1 MSRNIIL
8 PLSAGEVNWDG
19 AGDNVNLGPFSK
31 DQIIFKSELSTVDIF
46 QQGYGDTPYDSFTK
60 GRVASLEL
68 TMREMT
74 AARLELIQGCVQST
88 GPVFTF
94 DSSCGVSLRD
104 AAKEVIIKPMVNL
117 VVSTTNTEWITIFL
131 VSPPID
137 AFEIGYDDEGER
149 LWKVMFKV
157 FPSAATGTVGK
168 LFKIGT

>member
-8 PLSAGEVNWDG
+8 QLGAGEVNWDG
-19 AGDNVNLGPFSK
+19 AGDNVNLGPFTGGVM
-31 DQIIFKSELSTVDIF
+31 FKSALSKVDIM
-46 QQGYGDTPYDSFTK
+46 QDGYGDAPYDSITK
-60 GRVASLEL
+60 GRVVTLEL

-74 AARLELIQGCVQST
+74 ATRLALIQGCTQTT

-94 DSSCGVSLRD
+94 DSNCGVSLRD
-104 AAKEVIIKPMVNL
+104 AAKEIIIKPMTNL

-131 VSPPID
+131 CSPPLD
-137 AFEIGYDDEGER
+137 AFEIGYDDENQR
-149 LWKVMFKV
+149 LWKVIFQP